1 MDVLFYIASAIAIVS
16 TGMVI
21 TRKNGVHAL
30 LYLIVSLLAMA
41 VVFYTL
47 GAPFVAALEVIIYA
61 GAIIVL
67 LIFVTMMLNLG
78 KEGVQRES
86 ELLKPVIWVIP
97 TILSLI
103 LFGEFLYLLM
113 LQPDTAMPA
122 QEIAPKQVGQ
132 SLFTTYLVV
141 VEMAAMLLMAG
152 IIGAYHLGKTK
163 KTVVHRY
170 LKDEL
175 KEEDA

>member
-1 MDVLFYIASAIAIVS
+1 MNILFYIASAIAILS

-21 TRKNGVHAL
+21 SRKNGVHAL
-30 LYLIVSLLAMA
+30 LYLIVSLLSVA
-41 VVFYTL
+41 VLFYTL
-47 GAPFVAALEVIIYA
+47 GAPFVAALEVVIYA

-78 KEGVQRES
+78 QEGVHKEN
-86 ELLKPVIWVIP
+86 ELLKPTIWVIP

-103 LFGEFLYLLM
+103 LFGEFLFLLM
-113 LQPDTAMPA
+113 MQSDTAMAGRVISPS
-122 QEIAPKQVGQ
+122 QVGQ

-152 IIGAYHLGKTK
+152 IIGAYHLGKTR

-170 LKDEL
+170 LKDEVNDDV
-175 KEEDA
+175 E